1 MIIYL
6 VKNELIMAKRA
17 AEYMGLPVYRAD
29 INMDDDTGM
38 LMISLVDRPA
48 VERNFVAFSKER
60 MTYSIGDE
68 EKRMVFGVVMLAD
81 TLIYRR
87 DGDFE
92 YWIEYDRPTIEKM
105 AEKYFRMGYQN
116 NVDTD
121 HNLKLEDGIYLTQ
134 MFIKDSAKGISPE
147 GFDDVRDGSLFGQ
160 FHVENDDVW
169 ESIKKGDYK
178 GFSLYGIFDVSPC
191 EQEYKSNKRKDK
203 MSKITRIKEM
213 LKRILTQ
220 FGSVSTDK
228 GIIVWDG
235 DDDLKEGYAV
245 QVYNPDDDSYAK
257 PEDGDYKTDDGKTIT
272 VEDGKATKITDERAE
287 VSPEEDNPAEE
298 SFKAMKQKY
307 ELTYDEKYMK
317 IVDAIR
323 EKGLYS
329 EFYIIEASDTYA
341 VVETWDAENTES
353 KKYKH
358 DLSWN
363 GDEVTVGD
371 GVEVKNKYV
380 PVDEKKEETVEED
393 VTVTEEKMEEEV
405 PNPDNEGGES
415 DTKAIEELRKE
426 VNELYKVIDEL
437 TKRVDELE
445 KKPAAESA
453 TEEFKKAY
461 SYKDTGDAKIDR
473 LNRIMSAGK

>member
-1 MIIYL
+1 
-6 VKNELIMAKRA
+6 MATKA

-29 INMDDDTGM
+29 INMDDETGM

-87 DGDFE
+87 EGDFE
-92 YWIEYDRPTIEKM
+92 YWIEYDRPTIERM

-147 GFDDVRDGSLFGQ
+147 GFDDVKDGSLFGQ
-160 FHVENDDVW
+160 FHIENDDVW
-169 ESIKKGDYK
+169 ESIRKGDYK

-191 EQEYKSNKRKDK
+191 LQEYKSKKIKDK

-220 FGSVSTDK
+220 FGSVSTDR

-235 DDDLKEGYAV
+235 DDDLKEGDAV
-245 QVYNPDDDSYAK
+245 QVYNPDDDSYTK

-272 VEDGKATKITDERAE
+272 VEDGKATKILDERAE
-287 VSPEEDNPAEE
+287 VAPEEDNPAEE
-298 SFKAMKQKY
+298 SFRAARQKY
-307 ELTYDEKYMK
+307 EETYGEKYKK
-317 IVDAIR
+317 IDAAVR
-323 EKGLYS
+323 EKGVG
-329 EFYIIEASDTYA
+329 EFYIVEAGDDHA
-341 VVETWDAENTES
+341 VVCVWEENTETLY
-353 KKYKH
+353 KYP
-358 DLSWN
+358 LTWN
-363 GDEVTVGD
+363 EDGTVTLGEA
-371 GVEVKNKYV
+371 VEVKETYI
-380 PVDEKKEETVEED
+380 PVDEKKEETVTEE
-393 VTVTEEKMEEEV
+393 VTVEEEQKMEEV
-405 PNPDNEGGES
+405 PNPDNAGGES

-426 VNELYKVIDEL
+426 VNELYEVVDKL
-437 TKRVDELE
+437 TKRIEELE

-461 SYKDTGDAKIDR
+461 SYKDTGNAKIDR
-473 LNRIMSAGK
+473 LNRILSAGK

>member
-1 MIIYL
+1 MG
-6 VKNELIMAKRA
+6 KRA
-17 AEYMGLPVYRAD
+17 TEYMGLPVYRAD
-29 INMDDDTGM
+29 VNMDDETGM

-48 VERNFVAFSKER
+48 VERNFVAFSKEK
-60 MTYSIGDE
+60 MTYSIEDE

-121 HNLKLEDGIYLTQ
+121 HNLKLEEGIYLTQ
-134 MFIKDSAKGISPE
+134 MFIKDSAKGISPQ
-147 GFDDVRDGSLFGQ
+147 GFDDVKDGSLFGQ
-160 FHVENDDVW
+160 FHVENDEVW
-169 ESIKKGDYK
+169 EAIKNGDYK
-178 GFSLYGIFDVSPC
+178 GFSLYGIFEVVPC
-191 EQEYKSNKRKDK
+191 EQEYKSKKRKDK

-220 FGSVSTDK
+220 FGSVTTDK
-228 GIIVWDG
+228 GILAWDG
-235 DDDLKEGYAV
+235 DDDLKEGDSV
-245 QVYNPDDDSYAK
+245 QIYNPDDDSYTK
-257 PEDGDYKTDDGKTIT
+257 PEDGEYKTSDEKSIT
-272 VEDGKATKITDERAE
+272 VENGIVTKIVDENAE
-287 VSPEEDNPAEE
+287 VAPKEENPAEE

-307 ELTYDEKYMK
+307 ELTYDDKYQA
-317 IVDAIR
+317 IVGAIR
-323 EKGLYS
+323 EKNLYAD
-329 EFYIIEASDTYA
+329 FYIVEAADTYC
-341 VVETWDAENTES
+341 VVEVWNPEYTES
-353 KKYKH
+353 KKYRH
-358 DLSWN
+358 ELTWN

-371 GVEVKNKYV
+371 GVEVEEVYQ
-380 PVDEKKEETVEED
+380 PVNEVKEEVKEEEKVEETV
-393 VTVTEEKMEEEV
+393 TTEEKMEEEV
-405 PNPDNEGGES
+405 PNPDNAGEET

-426 VNELYKVIDEL
+426 VNELYDVIDKL

-461 SYKDTGDAKIDR
+461 AYKDTGDAKIDR
-473 LNRIMSAGK
+473 LNRIISAGK

>member
-38 LMISLVDRPA
+38 LMISLVDSPA

-160 FHVENDDVW
+160 FHVENDEVW

-213 LKRILTQ
+213 LKSILTQ

-287 VSPEEDNPAEE
+287 VSPEEGNPAEE
-298 SFKAMKQKY
+298 SFKAMKAKF
-307 ELTYDEKYMK
+307 EETYDEKYRK
-317 IVDAIR
+317 IYEAVTASGVDN
-323 EKGLYS
+323 
-329 EFYIIEASDTYA
+329 FYIAEASDNHA
-341 VVETWDAENTES
+341 VISVWNYMKDIYYYYPLTWNEDGTLTLGEAVEVKQAYVPVE
-353 KKYKH
+353 
-358 DLSWN
+358 
-363 GDEVTVGD
+363 EVTV
-371 GVEVKNKYV
+371 
-380 PVDEKKEETVEED
+380 EEEQ
-393 VTVTEEKMEEEV
+393 KMEEEV
-405 PNPDNEGGES
+405 PNPDSEGGES

>member
-1 MIIYL
+1 MG
-6 VKNELIMAKRA
+6 KRA
-17 AEYMGLPVYRAD
+17 TEYMGLPVYRAD
-29 INMDDDTGM
+29 VNMDDETGM

-60 MTYSIGDE
+60 MTYSIEDE

-92 YWIEYDRPTIEKM
+92 YWIEYDRPTIERM

-121 HNLKLEDGIYLTQ
+121 HNLKLEEGIYLTQ
-134 MFIKDSAKGISPE
+134 MFIKDSSKGISPQ
-147 GFDDVRDGSLFGQ
+147 GFDDVKDGSLFGQ
-160 FHVENDDVW
+160 FHVENDEVW
-169 ESIKKGDYK
+169 EAIKEGEYK

-191 EQEYKSNKRKDK
+191 EQEYKSKKRKDK

-220 FGSVSTDK
+220 FGSVTTDK

-235 DDDLKEGYAV
+235 DDDLKEGDAV
-245 QVYNPDDDSYAK
+245 QIYNPDEDSYTK
-257 PEDGDYKTDDGKTIT
+257 PEDGDYKTEDGKTIT
-272 VEDGKATKITDERAE
+272 VENGDVTKIVDETAE
-287 VSPEEDNPAEE
+287 VAPKEDNPAEE

-307 ELTYDEKYMK
+307 EETYDEKYQK
-317 IVDAIR
+317 IYEAIAA
-323 EKGLYS
+323 KNIYMD
-329 EFYIIEASDTYA
+329 FYIVEAGDEHV
-341 VVETWDAENTES
+341 VVEVLYENKT

-358 DLSWN
+358 ELTWN
-363 GDEVTVGD
+363 EDGSVNVGD
-371 GVEVKNKYV
+371 GVEVKEEYI
-380 PVDEKKEETVEED
+380 PVDEKKEEE
-393 VTVTEEKMEEEV
+393 TVTEEVTETVTEKEKMEEEV
-405 PNPDNEGGES
+405 PNPDSEGEES

-426 VNELYKVIDEL
+426 VNELYEVVDKL

-445 KKPAAESA
+445 KKPSAESA

-461 SYKDTGDAKIDR
+461 AYKDTGDAKIDR
-473 LNRIMSAGK
+473 LNRIMSAGR